1 MPPLFA
7 AAEATLG
14 AAIPNSPYAVAVV
27 APKAVAN
34 AKNSRRSNLPSFTS
48 LAIPGIFL

>member
-14 AAIPNSPYAVAVV
+14 AATPNRPYAVAVV
-27 APKAVAN
+27 APKAVAI
-34 AKNSRRSNLPSFTS
+34 AKNSRRSNLPSLAS
-48 LAIPGIFL
+48 LANPGIFL